1 MGTLWQDLRF
11 GVRTLARKPGFTVM
25 AILSLAIGIGA
36 NSAIFS
42 VTNALLLRPLPYKD
56 ADRLVIMW
64 NRSPVLNV
72 VQDWFSPGQYLDIKA
87 ENHVFEHV
95 AATLGGSFNFTGRG
109 TPEHVEGARVSSSLF
124 PLFDAQPLFGRVF
137 LPEED
142 EKGKPPTVI
151 LSHGFWQRRF
161 GSDPGVIGQSLVLN
175 DKSFTIVGVMATDF
189 ALNKEVMPTVNGI
202 QKAEVLLPLPLADS
216 DRADRGHEDYNIFAR
231 LKPGVTAAQA
241 QAEMDGL
248 AEQMKQ
254 QYPAAYPKDG
264 GLTLSVVPLLS
275 QVVGDIRL
283 ALLVL
288 FGAVGFVLLIAC
300 ANVANL
306 LLARASVRQ
315 KEIAIRAAVGASRWR
330 LLRQLLT
337 ESVLLALAGGLLGL
351 LMAVVTVKVLR
362 VLGAA
367 SIPRLNEV
375 GIDGRVL
382 AFTFLVSLAT
392 GVVFGLVPAWRTSQV
407 DLNEALKDGGRRST
421 GGPTGRGPWHIRN
434 LLVVA
439 EVALSLVLLIGAGL
453 LIRSYQRIANASP
466 GYDTH
471 NVLSLRLALPA
482 TRYPNADAVI
492 AFYQRLGERMQALPG
507 VETFA
512 TSYLLPLSSNALGWG
527 PIQVEGYVPKDPQEL
542 IISNEGFISPDY
554 FQTLGIP
561 LTRGRYF
568 DERDKKGAPEVA
580 IVDEHLAARFWP
592 GQDPIGHRVQRRNG
606 GPWRTVVG
614 VVRYEKEFNAEDEP
628 LIRVYYPVNQIP
640 VATRYVIARTSAD
653 PVRLTATVIEAIH
666 ALDAELPVFEVST
679 MDQRLHEA
687 LARRRFSMLLLGV
700 FAALALLLAVTGI
713 YGVMSYWVNQRTHEI
728 GIRMALGA
736 EQRNILRLVI
746 RQALLLVAVG
756 IAGGLVA
763 AFGLTRLMAS
773 LLFNVSATDRLTFV
787 LVAVLLGGIALLASY
802 VPARRASKVEP
813 IIALRCE

>member
-1 MGTLWQDLRF
+1 METLWQDLRY
-11 GVRTLARKPGFTVM
+11 GIRTLSRKRGFTVV
-25 AILSLAIGIGA
+25 ALLSLAIGIGA

-64 NRSPVLNV
+64 NRSPGLNV

-124 PLFDAQPLFGRVF
+124 PLFEAQPLLGRVF

-142 EKGKPPTVI
+142 ARGGPLTVI

-161 GSDPGVIGQSLVLN
+161 GADPEVIGQSLVLN
-175 DKSFTIVGVMATDF
+175 DKSFTIVGVMAADF

-202 QKAEVLLPLPLADS
+202 QKADVLLPLPMSDS
-216 DRADRGHEDYNIFAR
+216 DRTERGHEDYNIFAK
-231 LKPGVTAAQA
+231 LKPGVTAAEA

-275 QVVGDIRL
+275 QVVGGLRL
-283 ALLVL
+283 ALFVL

-306 LLARASVRQ
+306 LLARATVRQ

-330 LLRQLLT
+330 LVRQLLT

-351 LMAVVTVKVLR
+351 LLAVVTVKALR
-362 VLGAA
+362 VFGAA

-382 AFTFLVSLAT
+382 AFTFLASLVT
-392 GVVFGLVPAWRTSQV
+392 GGIFGLIPALRASRV
-407 DLNEALKDGGRRST
+407 DLNEVLKDGGRRST
-421 GGPTGRGPWHIRN
+421 GGVSGRGPWHIRN

-439 EVALSLVLLIGAGL
+439 EVALSLVLLVGAGL
-453 LIRSYQRIANASP
+453 LIRSYQHIANASP

-482 TRYPNADAVI
+482 TRYPNADAVV
-492 AFYQRLGERMQALPG
+492 AFYQRLGERVQALPG
-507 VETFA
+507 IETFA

-527 PIQVEGYVPKDPQEL
+527 PIQIDGYVPKDAQEL

-568 DERDKKGAPEVA
+568 DERDKRGSPEVA

-592 GQDPIGHRVQRRNG
+592 GQDPIGKRVQRRNG

-628 LIRVYYPVNQIP
+628 LIRVYYPVNQLP
-640 VATRYVIARTSAD
+640 VATRYFIARTSTD
-653 PVRLTATVIEAIH
+653 PVKMTAMVAEQIH
-666 ALDAELPVFEVST
+666 ALDAELPIFEVST
-679 MDQRLHEA
+679 MDERLREA
-687 LARRRFSMLLLGV
+687 LARRRFSMQLMGM

-713 YGVMSYWVNQRTHEI
+713 YGVMSYWVTQRTHEI

-736 EQRNILRLVI
+736 EQGNIQRLVL
-746 RQALLLVAVG
+746 RQASLLVGAG
-756 IAGGLVA
+756 IAAGLGA
-763 AFGLTRLMAS
+763 AFGLTRLMAG
-773 LLFNVSATDRLTFV
+773 LLFAVSATDRLTFI
-787 LVAVLLGGIALLASY
+787 LVAALLGAIALLASY
-802 VPARRASKVEP
+802 VPARRASKVDP
-813 IIALRCE
+813 MIALRYE

>member
-1 MGTLWQDLRF
+1 METLWQDLRY
-11 GVRTLARKPGFTVM
+11 GARALAKKRGFTVV

-56 ADRLVIMW
+56 ADRLVILW
-64 NRSPVLNV
+64 NRSPGLNV

-87 ENHVFEHV
+87 ENHVFEQV
-95 AATLGGSFNFTGRG
+95 AATLGGSYNFTGRG
-109 TPEHVEGARVSSSLF
+109 TLEHVEGARVSSSLF
-124 PLFDAQPLFGRVF
+124 PLFGAQPLLGRAF

-142 EKGKPPTVI
+142 EKGKPLTVI

-161 GSDPGVIGQSLVLN
+161 GSDTEVIGQSLVLN
-175 DKSFTIVGVMATDF
+175 DKSFTIVGVMAADF
-189 ALNKEVMPTVNGI
+189 GLSKEMMPTVNGI
-202 QKAEVLLPLPLADS
+202 QKAEVLLPLPLSDS
-216 DRADRGHEDYNIFAR
+216 DRTDRGHEDYNIFAR
-231 LKPGVTAAQA
+231 LKSGVTAAEA
-241 QAEMDGL
+241 QAEMDLL

-264 GLTLSVVPLLS
+264 RLTLSVVPLLS
-275 QVVGDIRL
+275 QVVGSLRL
-283 ALLVL
+283 ALFVL

-306 LLARASVRQ
+306 LLARAATRQ
-315 KEIAIRAAVGASRWR
+315 KEIAIRAAVGAGRLR

-337 ESVLLALAGGLLGL
+337 ESVLLALAGGLSGL
-351 LMAVVTVKVLR
+351 LMALVTVKALR
-362 VLGAA
+362 VFGAA

-382 AFTFLVSLAT
+382 GFTFLVSLLT
-392 GVVFGLVPAWRTSQV
+392 GVVFGLIPALRASRV
-407 DLNEALKDGGRRST
+407 DLNEVLKDGGRRST
-421 GGPTGRGPWHIRN
+421 GGALGRGPWHIRN

-492 AFYQRLGERMQALPG
+492 AFYQRLSERVQALPG
-507 VETFA
+507 VETVA

-527 PIQVEGYVPKDPQEL
+527 PLLIYGYVPKDAQEL

-561 LTRGRYF
+561 LTRGRTF
-568 DERDKKGAPEVA
+568 DERDKKGAPDVA
-580 IVDEHLAARFWP
+580 IVDEHLAERFWP
-592 GQDPIGHRVQRRNG
+592 GEDPIGKRVKRG
-606 GPWRTVVG
+606 SGSWRTVVG
-614 VVRYEKEFNAEDEP
+614 VVRYEKEFSAEDEP

-640 VATRYVIARTSAD
+640 VGTRYVIARVSTD
-653 PVRLTATVIEAIH
+653 PVKLTATVSEEIH
-666 ALDAELPVFEVST
+666 ALDPELPVFEVST
-679 MDQRLHEA
+679 MDQRLYEA

-700 FAALALLLAVTGI
+700 FAALALLLAITGV
-713 YGVMSYWVNQRTHEI
+713 YGVMSYWVTQRTHEI

-746 RQALLLVAVG
+746 RQASLLVAAG
-756 IAGGLVA
+756 IATGLTA

-773 LLFNVSATDRLTFV
+773 LLFAVSATDRLTFV
-787 LVAVLLGGIALLASY
+787 LVSALLGGVALLASY
-802 VPARRASKVEP
+802 LPARRASKVEP
-813 IIALRCE
+813 IIALRYE